1 MSISEAELVKNGK
14 LTSFYLKL
22 VDNVNRKLDN
32 KIDNVSHKLLTDFEK
47 KKKEL
52 LSTKKELEDLYKMQT
67 SISEVNKFYNYRK
80 TETKRD
86 IKSIHPVN
94 GPTNPSITTKNL
106 LDTLDNIEVKIDN
119 GDYTQLVQRASKPTI
134 ATPSLLLANSDKQ
147 LSAFTRFSI
156 IKKSNVV
163 KINEKQSGFETAQTS
178 IVMRFKKHRV
188 NPEHINIRYLTLP
201 NEPKQLFS
209 YITNVLGS
217 NDGTKWEPI
226 GNINVGLI
234 KNFDKATLFK
244 FPVGVKTPNFYE
256 YLCFQSQ
263 PSKEAIPNEHIPKL
277 ANRPTIPICNFEIF
291 GNYYANEVVG
301 TDNNIVEDF
310 QDFFDTYV
318 NTTYSNASNKTE
330 IEYLVKMML
339 EAYKEL
345 TTILTECKIQNAMKT
360 YSTSSVNTE
369 TETELEPEEEPEAEV
384 EAEAEVEVEQ
394 VEEDQKGDLG
404 YLLEYNV
411 GSEKK
416 EETESDMLMTSVKNP
431 YSDKKIKIFDT
442 ESNSIV
448 LGESR
453 NKQQKKKK
461 AAK

>member
-22 VDNVNRKLDN
+22 IDNVNRKLDN
-32 KIDNVSHKLLTDFEK
+32 KIDNVSHKLLSDFEK
-47 KKKEL
+47 KKDEL
-52 LSTKKELEDLYKMQT
+52 LGTKKELEDLYKMQT
-67 SISEVNKFYNYRK
+67 SISEVNKFYNYQK
-80 TETKRD
+80 TNVKRN
-86 IKSIHPVN
+86 ITSIHFTN

-119 GDYTQLVQRASKPTI
+119 GDYIQLVQK
-134 ATPSLLLANSDKQ
+134 ATATTTAEPSLLLANSDKH
-147 LSAFTRFSI
+147 LSSFTRFSI
-156 IKKSNVV
+156 KKKSNVV

-178 IVMRFKKHRV
+178 IVMRFKKHRI

-209 YITNVLGS
+209 YITNILGS
-217 NDGTKWEPI
+217 NDGKKWEPI
-226 GNINVGLI
+226 CNINVGLI

-244 FPVGVKTPNFYE
+244 FPVGIKTQNFYE

-263 PSKEAIPNEHIPKL
+263 SSKEAIPNEHIPKL
-277 ANRPTIPICNFEIF
+277 ANRPTIPICNFELF
-291 GNYYANEVVG
+291 GNYYKNEVVSA
-301 TDNNIVEDF
+301 DNNVVEDF
-310 QDFFDTYV
+310 KEFFDTYI

-345 TTILTECKIQNAMKT
+345 TNILTECKIENAIK
-360 YSTSSVNTE
+360 TSSNSSVKDE
-369 TETELEPEEEPEAEV
+369 EPKESKEEEPK
-384 EAEAEVEVEQ
+384 
-394 VEEDQKGDLG
+394 EEEPKEEEPTEEEPGEDLG

-411 GSEKK
+411 PSEKK
-416 EETESDMLMTSVKNP
+416 EETENESENLMELMTSVKNP

-461 AAK
+461 GTK